1 MLKKSKFPFI
11 FFTLIVE
18 ISQQTRKES
27 TMATVTVT
35 RPDLTDEERAKRMKA
50 IKEAATRLVL
60 ATEKAKISKEYIGVQ
75 R

>member
-1 MLKKSKFPFI
+1 
-11 FFTLIVE
+11 
-18 ISQQTRKES
+18 
-27 TMATVTVT
+27 MATVTVT
-35 RPDLTDEERAKRMKA
+35 RPNLTEEERAKRMKA